1 MHGTQVGTNVVRQ
14 FSDMRAASELP
25 YADPQS
31 SPARPF
37 ISAQLG
43 AHKIHLRS
51 TLSEIDFNLEAEH
64 FLGALQARHEVPG
77 RPSISS

>member
-1 MHGTQVGTNVVRQ
+1 MHGTQVGTKVVRQ

-25 YADPQS
+25 YADRT
-31 SPARPF
+31 PARPF